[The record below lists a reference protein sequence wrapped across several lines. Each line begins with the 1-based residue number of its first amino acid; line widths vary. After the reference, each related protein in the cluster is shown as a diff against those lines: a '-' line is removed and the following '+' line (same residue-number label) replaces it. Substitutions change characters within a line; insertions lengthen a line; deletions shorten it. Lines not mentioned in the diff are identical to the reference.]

1 MNYGLPYMGSK
12 NAIAKAIVDAL
23 PAGEVFVD
31 LFCGGCAVTHA
42 AILSGKYKRFIINDI
57 NQQIVQLFIDAINGK
72 YADEKR
78 WISREDFFRLK
89 DTDAYVKY
97 CWSFGNG
104 GYSYAYGRSVE
115 HWKKALHYA
124 RVLGNFSLLEND
136 FGIKTKDAGST
147 AIRQLI
153 LSGEYKKNPQKD
165 MESFER
171 LKRLQSPK
179 NLETLPNFERL
190 KRLQSLESLQS
201 LQSFEGLQSFSDDYQ
216 VVQIPAGAV
225 VYCDIPYDN
234 IPSALDKRTYSR
246 GFDTERFYTW
256 VRSANFPVYVSEYKM
271 PMDFKSVWSKKKD
284 CRYKVILNTKK
295 VTEHLFVHKRFAE
308 SATTAIQEGDLFAG
322 MEGA

>member
-12 NAIAKAIVDAL
+12 NTIAKAIVDAL

-104 GYSYAYGRSVE
+104 GYSYAYGRSLE

-124 RVLGNFSLLEND
+124 RVRGDFSLLEND
-136 FGIKTKDAGST
+136 FGIKTKDAGHR

-165 MESFER
+165 TEHSGH
-171 LKRLQSPK
+171 
-179 NLETLPNFERL
+179 T
-190 KRLQSLESLQS
+190 QS
-201 LQSFEGLQSFSDDYQ
+201 LQSFSGDYQ
-216 VVQIPAGAV
+216 SVQIPAGAV
-225 VYCDIPYDN
+225 VYCDIPYAN

-246 GFDTERFYTW
+246 KFDTERFYNW
-256 VRSANFPVYVSEYKM
+256 VRSVNFPVYVSEYRM
-271 PMDFKSVWSKKKD
+271 PMDFKSVWSKKKY
-284 CRYKVILNTKK
+284 CRYKVILNAKK
-295 VTEHLFVHKRFAE
+295 ATEHLFVHKRFAE

>member
-12 NAIAKAIVDAL
+12 NTIAKAIVDAL

-42 AILSGKYKRFIINDI
+42 AMLSGKCKRFIINDI
-57 NQQIVQLFIDAINGK
+57 NPQIVQLFIDAIGGK
-72 YADEKR
+72 YANEKR

-104 GYSYAYGRSVE
+104 GYSYAYGRSLE

-124 RVLGNFSLLEND
+124 RVRGDFSLLEND
-136 FGIKTKDAGST
+136 FGIKTKDAGHR

-165 MESFER
+165 TEHSGHT
-171 LKRLQSPK
+171 QS
-179 NLETLPNFERL
+179 
-190 KRLQSLESLQS
+190 LQSLEQ
-201 LQSFEGLQSFSDDYQ
+201 LQSFGRLQRLQNLEQLQGLEGLQSFSGDYQ
-216 VVQIPAGAV
+216 SVQIPAGAV
-225 VYCDIPYDN
+225 VYCDIPYAN

-246 GFDTERFYTW
+246 KFDTERFYNW
-256 VRSANFPVYVSEYKM
+256 VRSVNFPVYVSEYRM
-271 PMDFKSVWSKKKD
+271 PMDFKSVWSKKKY
-284 CRYKVILNTKK
+284 CRYKVILNAKK
-295 VTEHLFVHKRFAE
+295 ATEHLFVHKRFAE